1 MSCKPECTQFE
12 AEIVSLC
19 KYPDDDNVQVII
31 NASALHWGRGSPYI
45 HSLYRSVVALVTC
58 DLFER

>member
-1 MSCKPECTQFE
+1 MSRKPECTQLE

-31 NASALHWGRGSPYI
+31 NASAHNWGRGEP
-45 HSLYRSVVALVTC
+45 LYP
-58 DLFER
+58 